1 MSSVSRPSL
10 YRSLTFWS
18 GLLAILFTLW
28 AWQDSVRN
36 WSTLTSGPFSITSRN
51 CGLTIFHSASPAPVR
66 LQIFRNENI
75 ISRMDRRFGELDTLR
90 FGRPDFG
97 GHLEMETRR
106 ELNRTGML
114 DGHRRDPVLHYF
126 YSVPEDIPPG
136 EWLLFIP
143 YWCVLLTLM
152 AFWLGL
158 IYWRYRR
165 MRGGPALDESP
176 AGEVE
181 FLSPG

>member
-1 MSSVSRPSL
+1 MSTVPRPSL
-10 YRSLTFWS
+10 LRSLTFWG
-18 GLLAILFTLW
+18 GLLAVLFTLW
-28 AWQDSVRN
+28 AWQDSARN
-36 WSTLTSGPFSITSRN
+36 WSTVMGGSLSIASRN
-51 CGLTIFHSASPAPVR
+51 CGLTIFHSASPARFR
-66 LQIFRNENI
+66 LQAFRYDVI
-75 ISRMDRRFGELDTLR
+75 ISRMDQQFGELDTFR

-126 YSVPEDIPPG
+126 YLAPEDIPPG

-143 YWCVLLTLM
+143 YWCVLLALVPS
-152 AFWLGL
+152 WLGL

-165 MRGGPALDESP
+165 MRRGSALDESS
-176 AGEVE
+176 AGEMK
-181 FLSPG
+181 LPSPG